1 MQKRLATKL
10 RACLYIPSGDGVS
23 GKPHHLMESRSGLG
37 NEVLEDASHLYI
49 TTMAVKENSMYRW
62 LLCQCL
68 PNCPA
73 RCDSGDIMA
82 VSTTSRS
89 DVGRTD
95 SQPIQAPSLS
105 CTDLKCR
112 DVSHAKRP
120 WKKMPQRCDMAPP
133 ADVIA
138 RSEHGPGVCSI
149 SRSPTAA
156 LWHHA
161 SSGQEFVPAEAGKKA
176 MRDFFL
182 LILSPLQYRIP
193 VAL

>member
-1 MQKRLATKL
+1 MQKRLAIKL
-10 RACLYIPSGDGVS
+10 HACLYIPSGDGVS
-23 GKPHHLMESRSGLG
+23 GKPHHLMKSRSGLG

-49 TTMAVKENSMYRW
+49 TTMVVKESSMCLW
-62 LLCQCL
+62 LICHWLS
-68 PNCPA
+68 NRPA
-73 RCDSGDIMA
+73 ICGSGDIIA
-82 VSTTSRS
+82 VSTACESTTP
-89 DVGRTD
+89 GRTD

-105 CTDLKCR
+105 CTDLKYR
-112 DVSHAKRP
+112 DVSYAKRP

-161 SSGQEFVPAEAGKKA
+161 SSGQEFVPAEAC
-176 MRDFFL
+176 L
-182 LILSPLQYRIP
+182 LYTSD
-193 VAL
+193 AADE

>member
-1 MQKRLATKL
+1 MGWQQWDRPIKAVACLAVCTSVENTVKTQWRSFVQKRLATKL

-105 CTDLKCR
+105 
-112 DVSHAKRP
+112 
-120 WKKMPQRCDMAPP
+120 
-133 ADVIA
+133 
-138 RSEHGPGVCSI
+138 
-149 SRSPTAA
+149 
-156 LWHHA
+156 
-161 SSGQEFVPAEAGKKA
+161 
-176 MRDFFL
+176 
-182 LILSPLQYRIP
+182 
-193 VAL
+193 